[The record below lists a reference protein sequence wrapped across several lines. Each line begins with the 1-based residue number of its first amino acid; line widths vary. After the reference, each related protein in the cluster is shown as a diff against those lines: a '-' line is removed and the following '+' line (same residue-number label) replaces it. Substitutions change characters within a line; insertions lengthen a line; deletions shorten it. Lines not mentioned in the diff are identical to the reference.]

1 MHLMLR
7 RLRLGDEDFKVVL
20 SCTVSLRLNAVS
32 SKQFR
37 WAGAIS
43 QLVKCL
49 PAKETV
55 LSSMPR
61 LGGTVATPV

>member
-1 MHLMLR
+1 MHLVLGR
-7 RLRLGDEDFKVVL
+7 SRLGDEECKVVL

-49 PAKETV
+49 PAKDTV

-61 LGGTVATPV
+61 LGGTAATPV